1 MIAFLNSFDL
11 FKLKV
16 GRALGPSI
24 LDLTESNPSSRL
36 RMSEFRNLQGL
47 RNALRN
53 DIERGLLRADPIQ
66 KVSNF
71 FLFCRNQMLQL
82 NYTLIGKL
90 IISFLKHKKK
100 SNIQHKPTN
109 ELSNKK
115 RIKRRIIVIR
125 KKNQLPPIHAHGPF
139 NPLDSSDK

>member
-1 MIAFLNSFDL
+1 M
-11 FKLKV
+11 
-16 GRALGPSI
+16 GPSI

-66 KVSNF
+66 KVSSILIKLLLNF
-71 FLFCRNQMLQL
+71 GSNWNKK
-82 NYTLIGKL
+82 NYHFI
-90 IISFLKHKKK
+90 FFFEYKK
-100 SNIQHKPTN
+100 SNIQHKSTN

-115 RIKRRIIVIR
+115 RIVRRIIVIR
-125 KKNQLPPIHAHGPF
+125 KKSQLIPIRVHGP
-139 NPLDSSDK
+139 LESIR